1 MREIQGLT
9 TAEVQE
15 RLKNGQNNVRVD
27 PSTRTVKQIIKDNVF
42 TYFNLI
48 FVILA
53 VMLVI
58 AGSGTSQIS
67 FMLIAIANTCIGI
80 FQEIRSKK
88 TLDSMRFLHMKKS
101 RVIRS
106 GRETEVPTEQLV
118 IDDVVILRSGNQIPA
133 DAEILDGEVQVNEA
147 LLTGESDEITKREGD
162 KLLSGSFIISG
173 ECAAKLTAVG
183 RDSYISRLTIEATKE
198 KSYEQSEMIRSLDR
212 LVRVIG
218 VIIIPVGALLLY
230 QELHVL
236 HDSFSSAVTSM
247 VAAVIGMIP
256 EGLYMT
262 ASIAMV
268 VSTVKL
274 AYKKVLVQNMK
285 CIESLARATFCAST
299 KQGPSRNRPCGSRA

>member
-1 MREIQGLT
+1 M
-9 TAEVQE
+9 
-15 RLKNGQNNVRVD
+15 
-27 PSTRTVKQIIKDNVF
+27 
-42 TYFNLI
+42 
-48 FVILA
+48 
-53 VMLVI
+53 
-58 AGSGTSQIS
+58 
-67 FMLIAIANTCIGI
+67 
-80 FQEIRSKK
+80 
-88 TLDSMRFLHMKKS
+88 
-101 RVIRS
+101 
-106 GRETEVPTEQLV
+106 
-118 IDDVVILRSGNQIPA
+118 ILRSGNQIPA

-285 CIESLARATFCAST
+285 CIESLARVDVLCVDKTGT
-299 KQGPSRNRPCGSRA
+299 ITEPTMRVEGMTVLLENTPSAARRPTTLPWRRFRTGSQTAAAANL